1 MTADEFRE
9 YGRAVVDWLADYW
22 DRVESLPVLAQ
33 VEPGQVRE
41 QLPARAPEHGE
52 DFYAVLE
59 DMDTIVVPGLTHWQ
73 HPSFFAYYPSNT
85 SGPAVLAELLTAGL
99 NVQGMMWQTGP
110 ACTELEQHVLDW
122 LAGLLGLSDRFL
134 STGSGGGVIQ
144 DTASSAILVALLA
157 ALHRASNGRATRDG
171 VASGRFTVYTSAEG
185 HSACEK
191 AARVAGLGAAAL
203 RTVDTRADFSM
214 DPDALRN
221 AMKRDIAA
229 GYTPAMVLAT
239 IGTTSTGAIDPVPQ
253 IGSVCTEFGAWLH
266 VDAAHAGVAAICP
279 ELRWIHH
286 GVNDYADSYATN
298 PHKWLLT
305 TFDCDA
311 CYVADR
317 DALIGALSVLP
328 EYLRNQASE
337 SHSVVDYRDW
347 GVPLGRRFR
356 ALKLWSVIRWYGG
369 EGLRAHI
376 RHHVALGQQFAEWVA
391 GDSRFELMAPHPL
404 SLVCFRLRGPDE
416 VNRQLL
422 EAVNATGRIYLS
434 HTKLR
439 GTYTLRMAIGAIST
453 RDRHVADA
461 WDLLCREAA
470 RLLPG

>member
-1 MTADEFRE
+1 MRDAQWSPAPEAVDPAPRHMTADEFRE

-33 VEPGQVRE
+33 VKPGQVRE

-203 RTVDTRADFSM
+203 RTIDTRADFSM

-317 DALIGALSVLP
+317 SGMPTRV
-328 EYLRNQASE
+328 ASTGTDSARANLE
-337 SHSVVDYRDW
+337 FIMAVRLAMSRRSH
-347 GVPLGRRFR
+347 GRRYPTR
-356 ALKLWSVIRWYGG
+356 GVT
-369 EGLRAHI
+369 
-376 RHHVALGQQFAEWVA
+376 
-391 GDSRFELMAPHPL
+391 SR
-404 SLVCFRLRGPDE
+404 
-416 VNRQLL
+416 
-422 EAVNATGRIYLS
+422 
-434 HTKLR
+434 
-439 GTYTLRMAIGAIST
+439 
-453 RDRHVADA
+453 VAD
-461 WDLLCREAA
+461 
-470 RLLPG
+470 P

>member
-33 VEPGQVRE
+33 VKPGQVRE

-203 RTVDTRADFSM
+203 RTIDTRADFSM

-317 DALIGALSVLP
+317 SGMPTRV
-328 EYLRNQASE
+328 ASTGTDSARANLE
-337 SHSVVDYRDW
+337 FIMAVRLAMSRRSH
-347 GVPLGRRFR
+347 GRRYPTR
-356 ALKLWSVIRWYGG
+356 GVT
-369 EGLRAHI
+369 
-376 RHHVALGQQFAEWVA
+376 
-391 GDSRFELMAPHPL
+391 SR
-404 SLVCFRLRGPDE
+404 
-416 VNRQLL
+416 
-422 EAVNATGRIYLS
+422 
-434 HTKLR
+434 
-439 GTYTLRMAIGAIST
+439 
-453 RDRHVADA
+453 VAD
-461 WDLLCREAA
+461 
-470 RLLPG
+470 P